1 MKCYIYK
8 SSKRDQL
15 YLYIPQQDD
24 FSAIPEVL
32 MQTMGKPELVMEL
45 ELSAERTLAR
55 AKAPEVMASLQEQG
69 FYLQMPPRDPLAD
82 LRGGG
87 LT

>member
-8 SSKRDQL
+8 SSKKEQL
-15 YLYIPQQDD
+15 YLYLPRQDD
-24 FSAIPEVL
+24 FAEVPEIL
-32 MQTMGKPELVMEL
+32 LQTMGVPQRVMEL
-45 ELSAERTLAR
+45 ELTPERPLAR
-55 AKAPEVMASLQEQG
+55 ANAPEVLASLEEKG
-69 FYLQMPPRDPLAD
+69 FYLQMPPRDPLLD